1 MKRSLALF
9 IASLPLYASPDNL
22 GQWMAIGDS
31 VTHGTYGYSY
41 RWYLQKT
48 LIDNGIAYDA
58 VGYHAGN
65 YTTTY
70 SSASYGGQRYDN
82 EHSAQFNIRTY
93 EVAGTG
99 TLSSSQSK
107 NELACTNVKNWL
119 GVSDIKSDNSPYTG
133 STYSPDTYTL
143 MLGLNDLGTGSTAAT
158 VQGHIAS
165 IVDTI
170 AKSSELNHKSST
182 VYLMGATVTN
192 SKYRALN
199 VPAYDALLKDY
210 ADHYSNE
217 RVRLVYVD
225 TNRGLADVTKG
236 SQYMVEQ
243 MSNDWAHI
251 NNQGSLLVAGNV
263 AQAMGYAG
271 RSAGL
276 DRKAASEFTVVQHAN
291 GFAGSDWASAAQNIS
306 LTDKGGLE
314 FSAKDPSSI
323 SFSWG
328 NASLEQGCTV
338 DFLATVGDGS
348 LNGWDTTHNLSL
360 TINDGFSSGTL
371 NINEAYIQWGDT
383 ILYSRDM
390 SQLTYDAAGT
400 AESLRV
406 SYITGEAD
414 KGLSSGY
421 YVWLGDMLIGEA
433 LQGSAVSPKDATSAK
448 GVTFRYS
455 GNGPVILHRF
465 AMDNASWAPTS
476 SGYVNPDALY
486 HATLAER
493 DDWSQANLGAKD
505 TALISGNRKTSDLN
519 GGFTSYYANYAGD
532 EDNLGD
538 CTIWNFSQAADGDS
552 QSNLVV
558 YGLGDRTDSIRVRLS
573 GQNTGYNG
581 VYGVSSKQDMNQ
593 TGTLTGDIYLQL
605 DAAQAT
611 YGFIVGAWNHSI
623 TGEIGITM
631 NAGTVAKDLVGG
643 ATYATQGQ
651 SIGSVALLIQGG
663 EIQGSVIGG
672 STTASGVINGS
683 TSVTVTGGT
692 IKGDVRGGGTAGSI
706 GGSSAVTITAGAIGG
721 NVYGGQLGNET
732 AASSSITIQGTQASI
747 KGTMTAGAIT
757 LRDMNDANGAFASY
771 ANVMTAPTVNVDE
784 VTVALGARLKDVQKL
799 TAHASQTQLRLET
812 PVSLRSLEL
821 DDSKLALK
829 NAANDP
835 VGISLQELVVRNA
848 SSLQADLQLKG
859 TDLILD
865 NTLTQIGILTLD
877 HVSLSGALY
886 NSLLAGEQN
895 SVTLIQGITALQL
908 ADGRKLEDDYQFT
921 GDELAALIN
930 GIDRDQ
936 YALAYTASSGSLVL
950 SSCSVPEPG
959 TVALSLLTLLTLGAL
974 RRRRHH
980 EGGRA

>member
-1 MKRSLALF
+1 MKRSLAFF
-9 IASLPLYASPDNL
+9 IVSLPLYATPDNL

-70 SSASYGGQRYDN
+70 SSAAYGGQRYDN

-99 TLSSSQSK
+99 TLSSSQSR
-107 NELACTNVKNWL
+107 NELDCTNVKNWL
-119 GVSDIKSDNSPYTG
+119 GVSDIKSDNTPYTG
-133 STYSPDTYTL
+133 TTSSPDTYTM

-170 AKSSELNHKSST
+170 AKSSEMNHKCPT

-192 SKYRALN
+192 SKYRSLD

-217 RVRLVYVD
+217 HVTLVYVD
-225 TNRGLADVTKG
+225 TNRGLADVSKG

-276 DRKAASEFTVVQHAN
+276 DRKATGEFSIVQHAN
-291 GFAGSDWASAAQNIS
+291 GFAGPDLASAAQNIS
-306 LTDKGGLE
+306 LTDGGGLE
-314 FSAKDPSSI
+314 FSAKEPSSI

-338 DFLATVGDGS
+338 DFLTTLGDGS
-348 LNGWDTTHNLSL
+348 QNGWDTTHNLSL

-371 NINEAYIQWGDT
+371 NINEAYILWGDT

-390 SQLTYDAAGT
+390 SKLTYDAAGA

-433 LQGSAVSPKDATSAK
+433 LQGSAVSQKDAMSSK
-448 GVTFRYS
+448 GVTLSYS
-455 GNGPVILHRF
+455 GNGSVILHRF
-465 AMDNASWAPTS
+465 AMDNAACAPTS

-493 DDWSQANLGAKD
+493 DDWSLANGGAKD
-505 TALISGNRKTSDLN
+505 TALISGNRKTSDRN
-519 GGFTSYYANYAGD
+519 GRPSAYYANYAGD
-532 EDNLGD
+532 KDNLGD
-538 CTIWNFSQAADGDS
+538 CTIWDFAQAADGDS
-552 QSNLVV
+552 KSDLVV

-573 GQNTGYNG
+573 GQNTGYHG
-581 VYGVSSKQDMNQ
+581 VYGVRSKQDMSQ

-611 YGFIVGAWNHSI
+611 YGFIAGAYNHSI
-623 TGEIGITM
+623 TGEIGITL
-631 NAGTVAKDLVGG
+631 NAGTVAGDLVGG

-651 SIGSVALLIQGG
+651 SIGRVALRIQGG

-672 STTASGVINGS
+672 STTDSGVINGS
-683 TSVTVTGGT
+683 TSVTITGGT

-706 GGSSAVTITAGAIGG
+706 GGSSSVTITAGTIEG
-721 NVYGGQLGNET
+721 NVYGGQPGNET
-732 AASSSITIQGTQASI
+732 DADSGITIQGTQASV
-747 KGTMTAGAIT
+747 KGAMTAGCIA

-784 VTVALGARLKDVQKL
+784 VTVALEARLTNVRKM
-799 TAHASQTQLRLET
+799 TARASRTQLQLET
-812 PVSLRSLEL
+812 PASLRSLEL
-821 DDSKLALK
+821 DNSELALK
-829 NAANDP
+829 NAANAP
-835 VGISLQELVVRNA
+835 ACLSLQELVVLNG
-848 SSLQADLQLKG
+848 SSLRADLQLRG

-865 NTLTQIGILTLD
+865 DTLTQIGILTLN

-886 NSLLAGEQN
+886 NSLRAGEQN
-895 SVTLIQGITALQL
+895 SVTLIQGITLLQL
-908 ADGRKLEDDYQFT
+908 PDGRNLEDDYLFT
-921 GDELAALIN
+921 ADELAALIN
-930 GIDRDQ
+930 GIDGAQ

-950 SSCSVPEPG
+950 SSRSVPEPG
-959 TVALSLLTLLTLGAL
+959 TVALSLLALGAFAL